1 MLATEVIP
9 PGLSRQRRTGAEP
22 WLIVIVAQPD
32 FLVECLAEVLRRH
45 FPDHDVVID
54 EDTGDLLREQKSRVR
69 LVLFHHKSAADMAR
83 VLGDVGAYTPSSA
96 VGVLID
102 DPRALDPILNLLAED
117 RHIDGILP
125 LDVRL
130 DVFLAGVELL
140 VKGGEHFPSA
150 LLRRLKAASAPPG
163 GLLGAPNVSSIVKQ
177 YVNFARL
184 EARESHLTT
193 REVEI
198 LDLLCKGTQN
208 KLIAHRLG
216 LSENTVKAHVRN
228 IYKKLR
234 VKNRTEAALRYFD
247 SPQNGPMRHHAPQ
260 I

>member
-1 MLATEVIP
+1 M
-9 PGLSRQRRTGAEP
+9 
-22 WLIVIVAQPD
+22 IVIVAQPD
-32 FLVECLAEVLRRH
+32 FLVECLVEVLRRH

-54 EDTGDLLREQKSRVR
+54 ENTDDLLREHQSRVR

-83 VLGDVGAYTPSSA
+83 VLGDVGAHAPSSA

-140 VKGGEHFPSA
+140 LKGGEHFPSS

-163 GLLGAPNVSSIVKQ
+163 GLLGAPSASGIVKQ
-177 YVNFARL
+177 YASFARL
-184 EARESHLTT
+184 ESHASHLTT

-198 LDLLCKGTQN
+198 LDFLCKGTQN
-208 KLIAHRLG
+208 KLIAHSLG

-247 SPQNGPMRHHAPQ
+247 NPQASPTRHAAHQN
-260 I
+260 